1 MNLRKVQFKNRE
13 GHELVGRLE
22 LPIDGQPH
30 NFVLFAHCFTC
41 SKNLIAVRNIS
52 AAMVSRGFGVL
63 RFDFTGL
70 GESEG
75 EFSQTSFSGNVEDLI
90 DAAEF
95 LKITY
100 KSPSLIIGHSLGG
113 SAAIFAAANIGSVR
127 AIATI
132 GAPSEPGHVKKQFKG
147 KLSEIKNEGQAVV
160 QLGGREFTVRQQ
172 FLDDLEDKK
181 LIACVKKIRKALL
194 FLHSP
199 QDTIVSIKNAE
210 ELYVNAHHPKS
221 FISLDG
227 ADHLLSEKEHSL
239 YTGDVI
245 ASWAQRYV
253 DIPLR
258 PVINTDHQVV
268 AGLDNSE
275 GFTTAMKVGSHYLT
289 ADEPVSAG
297 GNDFGPSPYELL
309 SAGLASCT
317 AMTLQ
322 MYAKRKK
329 WPLEQ
334 VKVHTCYGKNHAE
347 DCKNCE
353 SEQAKIDTFTR
364 TLELKG
370 PLNEEQRQRL
380 LEIANK
386 CPVHRTLRSEISIQT
401 ELSEL

>member
-1 MNLRKVQFKNRE
+1 MNLIKVQFKNRE
-13 GHELVGRLE
+13 GHELSGSLE
-22 LPIDGQPH
+22 LPIDSKPH

-41 SKNLIAVRNIS
+41 SKNLTAVRNIS

-75 EFSQTSFSGNVEDLI
+75 EFSQTNFSGNVEDLI

-95 LKITY
+95 LKVSY
-100 KSPSLIIGHSLGG
+100 SSPSLLIGHSLGG
-113 SAAIFAAANIGSVR
+113 AAAIFAAANIGSVR

-132 GAPSEPGHVKKQFKG
+132 GAPSEPVHVKKQLKG
-147 KLSEIKNEGQAVV
+147 KLSEIKYEGQATV
-160 QLGGREFTVRQQ
+160 QLAGREFTVRQQ

-181 LIACVKKIRKALL
+181 LLACVKKIRKALL

-199 QDTIVSIKNAE
+199 QDAVVSIKNAE

-239 YTGDVI
+239 YTGEVI

-253 DIPLR
+253 DIPIR
-258 PVINTDHQVV
+258 AVINTDHQVV
-268 AGLDNSE
+268 AGLGNSE
-275 GFTTAMKVGSHYLT
+275 GFTTAMKIGGHYLT
-289 ADEPVSAG
+289 ADEPASAG
-297 GNDFGPSPYELL
+297 GNDFGPSPYELVA
-309 SAGLASCT
+309 AGLASCT

-322 MYAKRKK
+322 MYARRKK

-334 VKVHTCYGKNHAE
+334 VKVHTSYSKNHAT
-347 DCKNCE
+347 DCENCE
-353 SEQAKIDTFTR
+353 SEQAKIDTFRR
-364 TLELKG
+364 TLELNG
-370 PLNEEQRQRL
+370 PLSQEQKQRL

-386 CPVHRTLRSEISIQT
+386 CPVHRTLHSEISILT
-401 ELSEL
+401 ELSEP